1 MARKNSEVKVKFV
14 AETQDINNGLKST
27 QNEIKV
33 LNSRLS
39 LNAEKLKGASGD
51 TNLLSE
57 RTNLLSDALAET
69 QKKTEL
75 MNVKLQ
81 KAKELFGEDSK
92 EVKDLESA
100 LNYNMRSEQK
110 LQNEI
115 DKCNAELNKQSDV
128 TEDVCDSTEATGEA
142 LADFTESMDSAGA
155 KSVEFGDLL
164 KANLASD
171 LIRTG
176 VEKLTDAVGSFAE
189 KAVSGQKAL
198 NNFQGKTGMAADKM
212 QEFEDIMYNV
222 YMDNFGEGLEDIA
235 DVMATIH
242 QQTGQTGDELQNTTE
257 RAILL
262 RDTFGWEVSESIRA
276 ANSMMNQFGI
286 SSEEAFDL
294 MVQGAQKGL
303 DQNDDLLDTINEYS
317 VQFKDA
323 GYSAQDMF
331 NMLANGAESGTWSI
345 DKLGDAVKE
354 YHIRWQ
360 DSSADEALES
370 LGYNVDAM
378 KQKVNEGGEAAGQA
392 MQDVIASLMKV
403 EDEQERYQLGQ
414 ALMGTM
420 WEDLGETAVQALMDT
435 RGDISLTSSAL
446 EDLNHVKYD
455 DLGSAVAGIG
465 RKIEGEVL
473 PKVQDELI
481 PVLET
486 VADKVDFEAIGDG
499 IVTVIDEVETLGG
512 CIADNVDFE
521 AIGNGID
528 VAVNGL
534 KDYGQ
539 YIMENKESFE
549 VLAGMLAGAAAGM
562 ATYNA
567 AMKVAEFL
575 TPILAGETAAL
586 NVSLLATAGVFA
598 AVVGAGILIWQNWD
612 YLKAKAIELKDGV
625 VNEFEALKTG
635 AIDKATMLK
644 DSATQKFESLKSGAI
659 NKVTSLKTSAI
670 NGFENLKSGAV
681 AKVEGL
687 KSAAIQKFDSIKS
700 GITSKINGAK
710 DAVKGAIDRIKGF
723 FHFTWSLPPLKLPE
737 ITITGKFSLGP
748 PPTVPHF
755 GIAWHADGG
764 LFNGPTVLHGLG
776 EAGPEYALPLNRT
789 SLAPLADMLGDMI
802 GGRFDQCIDYKK
814 LENII
819 QRNSKKEYYFS
830 MNRREFLRLMEE

>member
-33 LNSRLS
+33 LNSQLS

-75 MNVKLQ
+75 MNEKLQ

-128 TEDVCDSTEATGEA
+128 TEEVCDSTEATGEA
-142 LADFTESMDSAGA
+142 LADFTASMDNAGA

-171 LIRTG
+171 LILSG

-354 YHIRWQ
+354 YHISQTAVRLTVDHYA
-360 DSSADEALES
+360 DSDFQMIIYGPATDINITIADHPYIVHYQVEQGEYLTIDSRDTQPADRRIFLVKNNGE
-370 LGYNVDAM
+370 
-378 KQKVNEGGEAAGQA
+378 KVNVFNYRDSTYSVLQK
-392 MQDVIASLMKV
+392 IPP
-403 EDEQERYQLGQ
+403 R
-414 ALMGTM
+414 
-420 WEDLGETAVQALMDT
+420 
-435 RGDISLTSSAL
+435 DI
-446 EDLNHVKYD
+446 
-455 DLGSAVAGIG
+455 
-465 RKIEGEVL
+465 
-473 PKVQDELI
+473 
-481 PVLET
+481 
-486 VADKVDFEAIGDG
+486 
-499 IVTVIDEVETLGG
+499 VIDYSRLYGVDLTL
-512 CIADNVDFE
+512 
-521 AIGNGID
+521 
-528 VAVNGL
+528 
-534 KDYGQ
+534 
-539 YIMENKESFE
+539 
-549 VLAGMLAGAAAGM
+549 
-562 ATYNA
+562 
-567 AMKVAEFL
+567 FL
-575 TPILAGETAAL
+575 ERSEPKWI
-586 NVSLLATAGVFA
+586 
-598 AVVGAGILIWQNWD
+598 
-612 YLKAKAIELKDGV
+612 
-625 VNEFEALKTG
+625 
-635 AIDKATMLK
+635 
-644 DSATQKFESLKSGAI
+644 
-659 NKVTSLKTSAI
+659 
-670 NGFENLKSGAV
+670 
-681 AKVEGL
+681 
-687 KSAAIQKFDSIKS
+687 
-700 GITSKINGAK
+700 
-710 DAVKGAIDRIKGF
+710 
-723 FHFTWSLPPLKLPE
+723 
-737 ITITGKFSLGP
+737 
-748 PPTVPHF
+748 
-755 GIAWHADGG
+755 
-764 LFNGPTVLHGLG
+764 
-776 EAGPEYALPLNRT
+776 
-789 SLAPLADMLGDMI
+789 
-802 GGRFDQCIDYKK
+802 
-814 LENII
+814 
-819 QRNSKKEYYFS
+819 
-830 MNRREFLRLMEE
+830 

>member
-1 MARKNSEVKVKFV
+1 
-14 AETQDINNGLKST
+14 
-27 QNEIKV
+27 
-33 LNSRLS
+33 
-39 LNAEKLKGASGD
+39 
-51 TNLLSE
+51 
-57 RTNLLSDALAET
+57 
-69 QKKTEL
+69 
-75 MNVKLQ
+75 
-81 KAKELFGEDSK
+81 
-92 EVKDLESA
+92 
-100 LNYNMRSEQK
+100 
-110 LQNEI
+110 
-115 DKCNAELNKQSDV
+115 
-128 TEDVCDSTEATGEA
+128 
-142 LADFTESMDSAGA
+142 
-155 KSVEFGDLL
+155 
-164 KANLASD
+164 
-171 LIRTG
+171 
-176 VEKLTDAVGSFAE
+176 
-189 KAVSGQKAL
+189 
-198 NNFQGKTGMAADKM
+198 
-212 QEFEDIMYNV
+212 
-222 YMDNFGEGLEDIA
+222 
-235 DVMATIH
+235 MATIH

-262 RDTFGWEVSESIRA
+262 RDTFGWEVSESVRA

-446 EDLNHVKYD
+446 EDLNNVKYD

-549 VLAGMLAGAAAGM
+549 VLGGMLAGAAAGM
-562 ATYNA
+562 AAYNTVTT
-567 AMKVAEFL
+567 VANFL
-575 TPILAGETAAL
+575 TPILAGEVTLL
-586 NVSLLATAGVFA
+586 NIPLLATAGVFA
-598 AVVGAGILIWQNWD
+598 AVVGAGILVWQNWD

-625 VNEFEALKTG
+625 VNGFEALKTG
-635 AIDKATMLK
+635 AIDKVTMLK

-681 AKVEGL
+681 TKVEGL

-723 FHFTWSLPPLKLPE
+723 LHFTWSLPALKLPHPY
-737 ITITGKFSLGP
+737 IAGKFSLNP
-748 PPTVPHF
+748 PQVPSF
-755 GIAWHADGG
+755 GIKWYAEGG
-764 LFNGPTVLHGLG
+764 LFNGPSLVSGLG

>member
-1 MARKNSEVKVKFV
+1 MARKNNEVKVKFV

-33 LNSRLS
+33 LNSQLS

-57 RTNLLSDALAET
+57 RTNLLSNALAET

-75 MNVKLQ
+75 MNEKLQ

-128 TEDVCDSTEATGEA
+128 TEEVCEATGEA
-142 LADFTESMDSAGA
+142 LADFTASMDNAGA

-171 LIRTG
+171 LILSG

-212 QEFEDIMYNV
+212 HEFEDIMYNV

-262 RDTFGWEVSESIRA
+262 RDTFGWEVSESVRA

-499 IVTVIDEVETLGG
+499 IVTVIDEVEALGG

-521 AIGNGID
+521 TIGNGVD

-549 VLAGMLAGAAAGM
+549 VLGGMLAGAAAGM
-562 ATYNA
+562 AAYNTVTT
-567 AMKVAEFL
+567 VANFL
-575 TPILAGETAAL
+575 TPILAGEVTLL
-586 NVSLLATAGVFA
+586 NIPLLATAGVFA
-598 AVVGAGILIWQNWD
+598 AVVGAGILVWQNWD

-625 VNEFEALKTG
+625 VNGFEALKTG
-635 AIDKATMLK
+635 AIDKVTMLK

-723 FHFTWSLPPLKLPE
+723 FHFTWSLPALKLPHPY
-737 ITITGKFSLGP
+737 ITGKFSLNP
-748 PPTVPHF
+748 PQVPSF
-755 GIAWHADGG
+755 GIKWYAEGG
-764 LFNGPTVLHGLG
+764 LFNGPSLVSGLG